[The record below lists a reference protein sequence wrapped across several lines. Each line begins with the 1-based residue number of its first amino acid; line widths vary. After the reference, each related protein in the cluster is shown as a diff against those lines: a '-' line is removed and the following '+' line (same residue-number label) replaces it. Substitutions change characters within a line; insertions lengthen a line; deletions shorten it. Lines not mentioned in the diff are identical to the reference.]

1 MASVGP
7 LEAWW
12 SKKARMSA
20 RRRDRVRPSWAISSN
35 PGRHATANRF
45 DQSGHCLLAATPVRI
60 GVGGDDFLID
70 QPGDLDREVFVAV
83 KHLGQPG
90 VLARGEQLHAG
101 SGDARDPI
109 KRVAGVSAPV
119 TGLLLD
125 PLADQVELG
134 PGQGDDVEGVH
145 DGDASG
151 MTLVA
156 AVL

>member
-35 PGRHATANRF
+35 PVGTPRRIDSISLVIAFLPRRRF
-45 DQSGHCLLAATPVRI
+45 GI

-90 VLARGEQLHAG
+90 VLARGEQL
-101 SGDARDPI
+101 
-109 KRVAGVSAPV
+109 
-119 TGLLLD
+119 
-125 PLADQVELG
+125 Q
-134 PGQGDDVEGVH
+134 
-145 DGDASG
+145 
-151 MTLVA
+151 
-156 AVL
+156 AVRAMRRIR